1 MNNCSNDKRDFSGE
15 SKQMENLQDKIAK
28 ALDCYCGEQHK
39 NNRSAAARALGL
51 NNSVTLNHWINKT
64 RAPGVDALQPV
75 IDALGWK
82 LMFPD
87 EKLSEYELIPK
98 TSARAGAGS
107 SHLIEDET
115 EGLYAFRK
123 DFLSSLR
130 ISKNSV
136 LLDVMGDSME
146 PTLRNGDTIL
156 IDRSDREVHDG
167 LIYLVGFQQQLLVK
181 RLFRDIAGLV
191 LRSDNAAYRETLIP
205 PEYMDDFTVFGRMR
219 WMART
224 F

>member
-1 MNNCSNDKRDFSGE
+1 
-15 SKQMENLQDKIAK
+15 MENIQDKIAS
-28 ALDCYCGEQHK
+28 ALEKFSASKHN
-39 NNRSAAARALGL
+39 NNRSATARALGL
-51 NNSVTLNHWINKT
+51 ANSVTLNHWINKT

-75 IDALGWK
+75 FDALGWR
-82 LMFPD
+82 LHFPD
-87 EKLSEYELIPK
+87 EDLAEYELIPK

-107 SHLIEDET
+107 SHIIEDET

-130 ISKNSV
+130 ISKNAV
-136 LLDVMGDSME
+136 LLDVLGDSME

-156 IDRSDREVHDG
+156 IDRADTEVHDG

-181 RLFRDIAGLV
+181 RLFRDVGGIV
-191 LRSDNAAYRETLIP
+191 LKSDNQAYRETLVP
-205 PEYMDDFTVFGRMR
+205 PEYVDDFIVFGRAR

>member
-1 MNNCSNDKRDFSGE
+1 
-15 SKQMENLQDKIAK
+15 MENLQDKIAK
-28 ALDCYCGEQHK
+28 ELERVSSSVYGD
-39 NNRSAAARALGL
+39 NRSAAARALGL
-51 NNSVTLNHWINKT
+51 KNSVTLNHWINKT
-64 RAPGVDALQPV
+64 RAAGVDALQPV
-75 IDALGWK
+75 FDALGWRVI
-82 LMFPD
+82 FPH
-87 EKLSEYELIPK
+87 ENLAEYELIPK

-107 SHLIEDET
+107 SHLIDDET

-123 DFLSSLR
+123 DFLSTLR
-130 ISKNSV
+130 ISKNAV
-136 LLDVMGDSME
+136 LLDVLGDSME

-156 IDRSDREVHDG
+156 IDRADTEVHDG

-191 LRSDNAAYRETLIP
+191 LRSDNTAYRETLIP
-205 PEYMDDFTVFGRMR
+205 PEYMDDFVVFGRMR

>member
-1 MNNCSNDKRDFSGE
+1 
-15 SKQMENLQDKIAK
+15 METFFKK
-28 ALDCYCGEQHK
+28 AMSIVAEEKDRRG
-39 NNRSAAARALGL
+39 SFRALCVPLEL
-51 NNSVTLNHWINKT
+51 NPTTVQKRFTEKKGGEP
-64 RAPGVDALQPV
+64 RAPGIDQIGV
-75 IDALGWK
+75 IMDALGAQIV
-82 LMFPD
+82 LPG
-87 EKLSEYELIPK
+87 EKLAEYELIPK

-107 SHLIEDET
+107 SHIIEDET

-123 DFLSSLR
+123 DFLSALR

-136 LLDVMGDSME
+136 LLDVLGDSME

-156 IDRSDREVHDG
+156 IDRADTEVHDG

-181 RLFRDIAGLV
+181 RLFRDVGGIV
-191 LRSDNAAYRETLIP
+191 LKSDNQAYRETLVP
-205 PEYMDDFTVFGRMR
+205 PEYVDDFVVFGRMR

>member
-1 MNNCSNDKRDFSGE
+1 MGIFFK
-15 SKQMENLQDKIAK
+15 K
-28 ALDCYCGEQHK
+28 AMDLVAQEKERRG
-39 NNRSAAARALGL
+39 SFRALCVPLEL
-51 NNSVTLNHWINKT
+51 NPTTVQKWFTEKKGSAP
-64 RAPGVDALQPV
+64 RAPTIDQIGVIMDAMGAQIVLPQEEL
-75 IDALGWK
+75 A
-82 LMFPD
+82 
-87 EKLSEYELIPK
+87 EYELIPK

-107 SHLIEDET
+107 SHLVEDET

-123 DFLSSLR
+123 DFLSALR

-136 LLDVMGDSME
+136 LLDVLGDSME

-156 IDRSDREVHDG
+156 IDRADTEVHDG

-191 LRSDNAAYRETLIP
+191 LRSDNTAYRETLVP
-205 PEYMDDFTVFGRMR
+205 PEYMDDFVVFGRMR

>member
-1 MNNCSNDKRDFSGE
+1 MKKFSEQILNALKDGVE
-15 SKQMENLQDKIAK
+15 LHGSAYKLAK
-28 ALDCYCGEQHK
+28 ASGVQLPTLSRWLDGTPP
-39 NNRSAAARALGL
+39 RLAA
-51 NNSVTLNHWINKT
+51 VE
-64 RAPGVDALQPV
+64 PVMDALHAQIVYPGKEL
-75 IDALGWK
+75 A
-82 LMFPD
+82 
-87 EKLSEYELIPK
+87 EYELIPK

-107 SHLIEDET
+107 SHIIEDET

-136 LLDVMGDSME
+136 LLDVLGDSME

-156 IDRSDREVHDG
+156 VDKSDIEVHDG
-167 LIYLVGFQQQLLVK
+167 QIYLIGFQQQLLIK
-181 RLFRDIAGLV
+181 RIFRDVGGIV
-191 LRSDNAAYRETLIP
+191 LKSDNSAYRETLVP
-205 PEYMDDFTVFGRMR
+205 PEYADDFVVFGRMR

>member
-1 MNNCSNDKRDFSGE
+1 MGIFFK
-15 SKQMENLQDKIAK
+15 KAMELVAQEKER
-28 ALDCYCGEQHK
+28 CG
-39 NNRSAAARALGL
+39 SFRALCVPLEL
-51 NNSVTLNHWINKT
+51 NPTTVQKWFTETKGGSP
-64 RAPGVDALQPV
+64 RAPGIDQIGVIMDAMGAQIVLPQ
-75 IDALGWK
+75 
-82 LMFPD
+82 
-87 EKLSEYELIPK
+87 EELSEYELITK

-107 SHLIEDET
+107 SHLIDDET

-123 DFLSSLR
+123 DFLRSLR

-136 LLDVMGDSME
+136 LLDVLGDSME

-156 IDRSDREVHDG
+156 IDRADTEVHDG

-205 PEYMDDFTVFGRMR
+205 PEYMDDFVVFGRMR